1 MTTTSASWRRR
12 LAGWVQALLA
22 YQPGT
27 IGHAL
32 YAYKLAH
39 GLGDEALM
47 QSAQCSP
54 QRLPALL
61 ETRLPSALTL
71 ETVAPIAQA
80 VGCDAVGLLVLLKM
94 VTSDAEA
101 LPVQRQVSPP
111 VPCFICGKQLP
122 AGAGVYREF
131 YLRGTPEYAKQRAH
145 EACLDQAEAQARREG
160 LSLAEFL
167 DDQFA

>member
-1 MTTTSASWRRR
+1 MTTTSAPWRKR

-27 IGHAL
+27 IGHTL
-32 YAYKLAH
+32 YAYKYAYDL
-39 GLGDEALM
+39 DDTSLM
-47 QSAQCSP
+47 QSARCSP

-61 ETRLPSALTL
+61 ETRLPAALTL
-71 ETVAPIAQA
+71 ETVTPIAQA
-80 VGCDAVGLLVLLKM
+80 VGCDAVGLLVLLTTATTGEKPPAPRPM
-94 VTSDAEA
+94 ST
-101 LPVQRQVSPP
+101 P

-131 YLRGTPEYAKQRAH
+131 YLRGTPEEAKQRAH
-145 EACLDQAEAQARREG
+145 EACLDQVEARARREG